1 LPPPSLPKNSQLFRP
16 TATPR
21 MARSVALCRLPDY
34 AARRFCGCSDLEDL

>member
-34 AARRFCGCSDLEDL
+34 AAFAGS